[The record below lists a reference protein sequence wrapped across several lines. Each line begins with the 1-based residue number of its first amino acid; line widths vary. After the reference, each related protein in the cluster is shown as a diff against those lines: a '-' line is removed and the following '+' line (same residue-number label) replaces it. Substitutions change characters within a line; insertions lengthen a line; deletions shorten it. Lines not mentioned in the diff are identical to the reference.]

1 MKNPRKKLN
10 FVIVK
15 APFFNFSHDLALA
28 RNVANYTPPRNVQI
42 MERDLAS
49 LVDLLPKAEIA
60 YTEHAPVWGWDISL
74 VHRLQNSGQLSIVNC
89 QSLLPTAEQ
98 LADIRR
104 LSSRLTAVEMLP
116 AIRVRLPE
124 GSTVGESWYA
134 KTMNNGQRSMV
145 NGQSFITKS
154 LYSGSGR
161 GLRIVDAKELENSM
175 PKGDIVIEPYYD
187 KVADFALEYLATP
200 TEVQFLGVSLF
211 ETNANNAY
219 RGNYIAPQQV
229 LWQRISQYVPLFDF
243 EQLINVVREELSLRF
258 VGHYL
263 GPLGVDMMIVKNNGQ
278 WSMVN
283 GQFKVHPCVEVNVRR
298 TMGELSLHMLP
309 LLANGAEGYFRII
322 YDKDTASLHS
332 TVAAMPPAAN
342 NESGK
347 LISGTKLLTP
357 LTGDTHYVAVIE
369 T

>member
-1 MKNPRKKLN
+1 MK
-10 FVIVK
+10 
-15 APFFNFSHDLALA
+15 ATFFNFSHDLALA

-49 LVDLLPKAEIA
+49 LVNLLPEAEIA
-60 YTEHAPVWGWDISL
+60 YTEHAPGWGWDISL
-74 VHRLQNSGQLSIVNC
+74 VHKLQCSMFNVQCSMSNG
-89 QSLLPTAEQ
+89 QSLLPTPEQ

-116 AIRVRLPE
+116 AIRQQLPA
-124 GSTVGESWYA
+124 GTTVGESCYV
-134 KTMNNGQRSMV
+134 KDLYL
-145 NGQSFITKS
+145 QSSIFNSQFLITKS

-161 GLRIVDAKELENSM
+161 GLRIVETQELKSSM
-175 PKGDIVIEPYYD
+175 PIDDVVVEPYYD
-187 KVADFALEYLATP
+187 KVADFAVEYLATP
-200 TEVQFLGVSLF
+200 TGVQFLGVSLF

-219 RGNYIAPQQV
+219 LGNCIAPQRV
-229 LWQRISQYVPLFDF
+229 LWQRISKYAPQFDF
-243 EQLINVVREELSLRF
+243 EHLIGVVRKELSLRF

-263 GPLGVDMMIVKNNGQ
+263 GPLGVDMMIVKNNAQ
-278 WSMVN
+278 CSMSN
-283 GQFKVHPCVEVNVRR
+283 AQFKLHPCVEVNVRR

-369 T
+369 KR

>member
-1 MKNPRKKLN
+1 
-10 FVIVK
+10 
-15 APFFNFSHDLALA
+15 
-28 RNVANYTPPRNVQI
+28 

-49 LVDLLPKAEIA
+49 LVNLLPEAEIA
-60 YTEHAPVWGWDISL
+60 YTEHAPVWGWDMSF
-74 VHRLQNSGQLSIVNC
+74 VHRLQSNG
-89 QSLLPTAEQ
+89 QSLLPTPEQ

-116 AIRVRLPE
+116 AIRQQLPA
-124 GSTVGESWYA
+124 GTTVGESCYV
-134 KTMNNGQRSMV
+134 KDLYL
-145 NGQSFITKS
+145 QSSIFNSQFLITKS

-161 GLRIVDAKELENSM
+161 GLRIVETQELKSSM
-175 PKGDIVIEPYYD
+175 PKDDVVVEPYYD
-187 KVADFALEYLATP
+187 KVADFAVEYLATP

-219 RGNYIAPQQV
+219 LGNCIAPQRV
-229 LWQRISQYVPLFDF
+229 LWQRISKYVPQFDF
-243 EQLINVVREELSLRF
+243 EHIIGVVRKELSLRF

-263 GPLGVDMMIVKNNGQ
+263 GPLGVDMMIVKNNAQ
-278 WSMVN
+278 CSMSN
-283 GQFKVHPCVEVNVRR
+283 AQFKLHPCVEVNVRR

-369 T
+369 KR

>member
-1 MKNPRKKLN
+1 MK
-10 FVIVK
+10 
-15 APFFNFSHDLALA
+15 ATFFNFSHDLALA

-49 LVDLLPKAEIA
+49 LVNLLPEAEIA

-74 VHRLQNSGQLSIVNC
+74 VHKLQCSMFNVQCSMSNG
-89 QSLLPTAEQ
+89 QSLLPTPEQ

-116 AIRVRLPE
+116 AIRQQLPA
-124 GSTVGESWYA
+124 GTTVGESWYA
-134 KTMNNGQRSMV
+134 KTMDNAQCSILNSQ
-145 NGQSFITKS
+145 FLILKS

-161 GLRIVDAKELENSM
+161 GLRIVETQELKSSM
-175 PKGDIVIEPYYD
+175 PRDDVVVEPYYD

-219 RGNYIAPQQV
+219 LGNCIAPQRV
-229 LWQRISQYVPLFDF
+229 LWQRISKHVPRFDF
-243 EQLINVVREELSLRF
+243 EHLIGIVRKELSLRF

-263 GPLGVDMMIVKNNGQ
+263 GPLGVDMMIVKNNAQ
-278 WSMVN
+278 CSMSN
-283 GQFKVHPCVEVNVRR
+283 AQFKVHPCVEVNVRR

-369 T
+369 KR